1 LGEAIKAFVV
11 PCDGATVD
19 LVSRVQSFCKQRM
32 PAHLVPREV
41 VVMQDLPKNSAGKV
55 IKRQLKA
62 L

>member
-1 LGEAIKAFVV
+1 
-11 PCDGATVD
+11 
-19 LVSRVQSFCKQRM
+19 M